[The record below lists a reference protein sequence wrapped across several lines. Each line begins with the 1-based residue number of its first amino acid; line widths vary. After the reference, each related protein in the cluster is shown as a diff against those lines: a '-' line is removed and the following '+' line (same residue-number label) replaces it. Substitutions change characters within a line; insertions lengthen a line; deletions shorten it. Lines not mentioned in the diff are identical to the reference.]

1 MADYRF
7 DWEPIAMRGEEM
19 PDGLSLVEQLA
30 FQTMAKLY
38 GRYKLGLITRE
49 QGHIEKGKLV
59 FCADR
64 AVKADKAAHDLAA
77 WHAGLRKEV
86 EGAQN
91 AYMRARRSM
100 ENSPDDPS
108 FTAAALDAAD
118 RMCAVIDGRL
128 RNGMAENNA
137 EV

>member
-1 MADYRF
+1 MTELPYER
-7 DWEPIAMRGEEM
+7 EAMQNNPM
-19 PDGLSLVEQLA
+19 PDGLTLLDQLMYQNLA
-30 FQTMAKLY
+30 LLY
-38 GRYKLGLITRE
+38 YRYHCGAITRE
-49 QGHIEKGKLV
+49 QAKTAKGKLL
-59 FCADR
+59 FSYDR
-64 AVKADKAAHDLAA
+64 KQRADKVANDLAA

-128 RNGMAENNA
+128 RNGMAENNTK
-137 EV
+137 V